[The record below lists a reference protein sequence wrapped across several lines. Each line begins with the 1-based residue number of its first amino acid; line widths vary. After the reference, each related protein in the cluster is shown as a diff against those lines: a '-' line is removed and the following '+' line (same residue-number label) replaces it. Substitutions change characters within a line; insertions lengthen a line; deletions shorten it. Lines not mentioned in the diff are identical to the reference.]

1 MALSSRSV
9 SERNLNRPPRE
20 GRRINP
26 GKGAFT
32 AFEFMLDD
40 PAPRFFDNMVA
51 SISKLC
57 EQG

>member
-1 MALSSRSV
+1 MVLRCCSV
-9 SERNLNRPPRE
+9 SKGNINRPPRK

-26 GKGAFT
+26 GKWAFT
-32 AFEFMLDD
+32 AFELMLDD

>member
-1 MALSSRSV
+1 MVLRSCSV
-9 SERNLNRPPRE
+9 SKGNINRPLRE

-26 GKGAFT
+26 GKWAFA
-32 AFEFMLDD
+32 AFQIMLDD
-40 PAPRFFDNMVA
+40 PAPRFFDDMVT